1 MRDPRQSLLA
11 LALGAPKTR
20 SSAGI
25 ASALL
30 VSATLLA
37 GCGDPSAGGGT
48 ELPIQVRITVDSR
61 MEATQWR
68 LWTIEEAPLAARGAV
83 GSYSFVSKGIL
94 KDSAGVL
101 ALPGDPGVFL
111 LEAWVDRT
119 PSESIQVAIPS
130 PIGFAIDSSCIQP
143 VPLSGEVVHVEVC
156 SGMDKKLLPSGAD
169 TTHRPDQVSLIRIEG
184 RTPQRIQILD
194 DAGIERLTP
203 AEARLWS
210 ISTDT
215 GDDQILRF
223 RGRLSR
229 ESDGSFRIPVMQGNT
244 RYVIES
250 SRNAGGM
257 PTRIATHVRVTTGW
271 TRYLVCM
278 ENILPPLPGT
288 ISVHDCPELG
298 WSLSGSDS
306 LHRGADLWSAF
317 SLDIP

>member
-11 LALGAPKTR
+11 STIWASKSR
-20 SSAGI
+20 SFAGI
-25 ASALL
+25 ASVLL
-30 VSATLLA
+30 ASATGLS

-48 ELPIQVRITVDSR
+48 ELPIQVRIIVDSR
-61 MEATQWR
+61 MEAAEWR
-68 LWTIEEAPLAARGAV
+68 LWTVEETTVAARGAFA
-83 GSYSFVSKGIL
+83 SYSFVSKGIL

-111 LEAWVDRT
+111 LEAWVHRT
-119 PSESIQVAIPS
+119 PSDSIQVAIPS
-130 PIGFAIDSSCIQP
+130 PIGFAIDSSCIQS
-143 VPLSGEVVHVEVC
+143 VPMSGEIVHVDAC
-156 SGMDKKLLPSGAD
+156 SGMDKKLLPSGTD

-184 RTPQRIQILD
+184 RSPQRIQILD
-194 DAGIERLTP
+194 DAGVTRLTP

-250 SRNAGGM
+250 SRNSGAL
-257 PTRIATHVRVTTGW
+257 PPRIATHVRVSTGW

-298 WSLSGSDS
+298 WTLSGSDS
-306 LHRGADLWSAF
+306 EHGGADQWSAF